1 MAWVSSK
8 SPVRTGLTNLSH
20 SSATDRCMVASL
32 CAVILCSREAE
43 QISYVHLLNL
53 LSRGKKT
60 LVNLLDPAQSEQQG
74 KIGAKVVTP
83 DFVDYSFVQVQ
94 V

>member
-1 MAWVSSK
+1 MHGCFTVCCNL
-8 SPVRTGLTNLSH
+8 VLTGGRTNLF
-20 SSATDRCMVASL
+20 
-32 CAVILCSREAE
+32 
-43 QISYVHLLNL
+43 YVYLLNL